1 MKIKRVK
8 IGLRPPGTIFREAGQ
23 VLNRVEAG
31 KRVSPQREWIYFSD
45 VRAMSKVLTPRRLE
59 ILKAVRD
66 HRPESIRALAGLVD
80 RDVKNVANDLALLAS
95 LGLVEMEVKDGSA
108 RRKAPRVDYE
118 TLTLEVH
125 L

>member
-23 VLNRVEAG
+23 VIHRVEAG
-31 KRVSPQREWIYFSD
+31 KRASPQRGWIYFSD
-45 VRAMSKVLTPRRLE
+45 VRAMSKVLTRRRLE

-66 HRPESIRALAGLVD
+66 HRPESIRALAGLVE
-80 RDVKNVANDLALLAS
+80 RDVKNVADDLALLAS
-95 LGLVEMEVKDGSA
+95 LGLVEMEVKDRSA
-108 RRKAPRVDYE
+108 GRKAQRVDYE

>member
-1 MKIKRVK
+1 
-8 IGLRPPGTIFREAGQ
+8 
-23 VLNRVEAG
+23 
-31 KRVSPQREWIYFSD
+31 
-45 VRAMSKVLTPRRLE
+45 MSKVLTPRRLE

-80 RDVKNVANDLALLAS
+80 RDVKNVADDLALLAS
-95 LGLVEMEVKDGSA
+95 LGLVEMEVKDRSA

-118 TLTLEVH
+118 TLALEVH